1 MTTINQLK
9 RVSILTRRANL
20 RSAIDRYNANIERWT
35 ERRHL
40 QPVISDEN
48 YYKLLE
54 ELGERV
60 TAAMIELEQ
69 LEQA

>member
-9 RVSILTRRANL
+9 RISILARRANL
-20 RSAIDRYNANIERWT
+20 RSAIDRYNSNIERWT

>member
-9 RVSILTRRANL
+9 RISILTRRAKL
-20 RSAIDRYNANIERWT
+20 RSVITRLNANIERWT

-40 QPVISDEN
+40 QPVISDEH
-48 YYKLLE
+48 YGKLLE
-54 ELGERV
+54 ELGDRV
-60 TAAMIELEQ
+60 TAAMIELEE

>member
-9 RVSILTRRANL
+9 RTTILTRRANL
-20 RSAIDRYNANIERWT
+20 RTAIDRYNANIERWT

-40 QPVISDEN
+40 QPVISDEH

-69 LEQA
+69 LEGL

>member
-9 RVSILTRRANL
+9 RINILTRRANL